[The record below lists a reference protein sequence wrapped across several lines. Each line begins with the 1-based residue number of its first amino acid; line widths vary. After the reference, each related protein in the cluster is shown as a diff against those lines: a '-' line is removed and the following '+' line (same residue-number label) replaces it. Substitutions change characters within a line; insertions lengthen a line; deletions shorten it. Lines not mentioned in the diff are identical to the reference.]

1 MTKKACVVVTVV
13 VLGTFAACAQQGA
26 PTASQAGQ
34 SPAGQTGEGRGG
46 RQGGGSGSAAQVPS
60 ISKKPVGSELATI
73 RVAAENKDLWFGW
86 RVAIPTDAIKG
97 TTTFSEG
104 AAKAD
109 AMIMANVEVS
119 SGQQVAFEV
128 PKPFD
133 YRLQT
138 GERNAVNR
146 RLREL
151 RLQASTYRVESL
163 PEDEAT
169 RRKVFEFAKGLLG
182 APIIVVAADSRS
194 SAADLDKL
202 ATEYD
207 VSVAIESKN
216 DPKSLIAALNG
227 TSGHIGVAAD
237 VGAWI
242 QNGVVPVDGL
252 KTVGKKL
259 MVVGLSDRSGTGS
272 QAQGV
277 VLGSGIGALDSFLL
291 QAYQARITPLAITVE
306 SLGTAEAD
314 MMKNVEAF
322 EHVMLPA
329 MAERVR
335 VMVASPAGQIR
346 GGDRLTADMRAQID
360 AATPRKAIVEPKKP
374 RKMLVTDIQEYVGH
388 PTVPHGNYLVE
399 QIGKYTGAF
408 TPTFS
413 NDPELL
419 KYPKIKEFDAVFL
432 NNICGLVFND
442 PGVRAGLLRFVQE
455 GGGLGGTHCVT
466 FSANNW
472 KEFTE
477 LMGGWTGAHHVEK
490 QMIKVDDPNSPI
502 TKSFGAASFEHSD
515 EYYIFPPYSYYSR
528 EKQHVLLSIDVQKS
542 DRATANR
549 FCADCTRPDQ
559 DYGLVWIKEYGKGRT
574 YFNALGHTE
583 ENYTDPRFAYMELA
597 GIQYILGDLD
607 ADATPSAKLAER

>member
-1 MTKKACVVVTVV
+1 MSKRAYVVVTVI
-13 VLGTFAACAQQGA
+13 VLGTFACAPQGA
-26 PTASQAGQ
+26 PAVNQAGQ
-34 SPAGQTGEGRGG
+34 GGGSETGQARGG
-46 RQGGGSGSAAQVPS
+46 RQGGGPAAVQVPS
-60 ISKKPVGSELATI
+60 ISKKPVGSELAKI

-86 RVAIPTDAIKG
+86 RVAIPTNAIKG
-97 TTTFSEG
+97 TSTFSEG
-104 AAKAD
+104 AAAAD

-119 SGQQVAFEV
+119 STQEVAFEV
-128 PKPFD
+128 PKAFD
-133 YRLQT
+133 YHLQM

-151 RLQASTYRVESL
+151 RLAASTYRVENF
-163 PEDEAT
+163 PTDEAT
-169 RRKVFEFAKGLLG
+169 RRKVFEFAKSLVG
-182 APIIVVAADSRS
+182 APILVVPADSVS
-194 SAADLDKL
+194 SAAELGKL
-202 ATEYD
+202 ASEYD
-207 VSVAIESKN
+207 VKLAIDSKT
-216 DPKSLIAALNG
+216 DPRPLVAALNG
-227 TSGHIGVAAD
+227 SSEHIGVAAD
-237 VGAWI
+237 VGAWME
-242 QNGVVPVDGL
+242 NGVAPVDGL

-259 MVVGLSDRSGTGS
+259 MVVSLSDRSGTGS
-272 QAQGV
+272 KAQNV
-277 VLGSGIGALDSFLL
+277 VLGSGVGALDAFLL
-291 QAYQARITPLAITVE
+291 QAYQAQITPLAITVE
-306 SLGTAEAD
+306 STGTAEAD

-322 EHVMLPA
+322 ERVMLPA

-335 VMVASPAGQIR
+335 VMAASPAGQIR

-360 AATPRKAIVEPKKP
+360 AAAPSKAIVTPKRP
-374 RKMLVTDIQEYVGH
+374 RKLLVTDIQEYVGH
-388 PTVPHGNYLVE
+388 ATVPHGNYLVE
-399 QIGKYTGAF
+399 QIGKHTGAF

-432 NNICGLVFND
+432 NNICGMVYND
-442 PGVRAGLLRFVQE
+442 PEVRAGLLRFVQE

-472 KEFTE
+472 REFTE

-490 QMIKVDDPNSPI
+490 QMIKVDDPSSPI

-528 EKQHVLLSIDVQKS
+528 EKQHVLLSIDVPKS
-542 DRATANR
+542 DRATSNR
-549 FCADCTRPDQ
+549 FCAECTRPDQ

-607 ADATPSAKLAER
+607 ADATPSAKLADR